1 MTPEELRERLL
12 ELEDVAYRNFH
23 LKTCPQA
30 EHVIGVRMPEQRKLA
45 KEITKGDFWQF
56 LDEIQPYYYEEVLI
70 TGIIIASAPMAL
82 AERLDYVAWFIPR
95 INNWAVCDC
104 FCASFKPRIEDL
116 PRLWEFICE
125 IGQSA
130 REQGDAEYPQRFML
144 VMMLDHF
151 LRPEQPEYLLR
162 IFQIINDLKSD
173 KYYVN
178 MAIAWLVAEA
188 FTKFRDETLDYLRSD
203 QLSTFTHNKAIQKA
217 RESRRVSP
225 EDKATLAALKL

>member
-12 ELEDVAYRNFH
+12 ELEDTAYRDFH

-70 TGIIIASAPMAL
+70 TGVVVASAPMAL
-82 AERLDYVAWFIPR
+82 AERLDYVAWFIPL
-95 INNWAVCDC
+95 INNWAICDC
-104 FCASFKPRIEDL
+104 FCASFKPKPEDL
-116 PRLWEFICE
+116 PRLWDFILE
-125 IGQSA
+125 VGQTP
-130 REQGDAEYPQRFML
+130 AEYPQRFML

-151 LRPEQPEYLLR
+151 LRPERPEYLPQ
-162 IFQIINDLKSD
+162 IFCVINNLKSD

-188 FTKFRDETLDYLRSD
+188 FTKFRDETLEYLRSD

-217 RESRRVSP
+217 HESRRVSS